1 MNKALLT
8 LTAGDL
14 ATAVLAC
21 LAAPALHVGTAAV
34 EPAEMKWTR
43 IAIFAATLLLTSYLS
58 ELYAWDRPYSRR
70 ETFLRIVAS
79 LILAFFI
86 LSGFY
91 FLVPRLSPSRSDLAL
106 CLGIFGLLQLFWHI
120 GHGIVLRL
128 PGVAQ
133 KVLIFGV
140 GPLAEQ
146 IEKVLTAN
154 PGNYILAGC
163 VPQAG
168 EATTFGSMNVL
179 GSVDDLAVTAIRERV
194 NKIVISLSERR
205 GVLPVRD
212 ILGCKLS
219 GIEIVDALSFYEQ
232 ITGKLLVEKMHPSWF
247 IFSNGSRVTPFTRF
261 TKRVF
266 DLFFAS
272 AGLIL
277 IAPLLPLI
285 ALAVKL
291 DSPGPVFFR
300 QVRVGKGEKNFVLY
314 KFRTMCKD
322 AEKGTGAVWAREN
335 DPRVTRVGKF
345 LRTTRLDEV
354 PQLFNVL
361 RGDMS
366 FVGPRPERPEF
377 VSQLEEEIPYYANRH
392 YVKPGATGWAQVKYP
407 YGASVEDAVEKLC
420 YDLYYIKNFS
430 LVLDFMI
437 ILETVKVV
445 VFGRGAR

>member
-1 MNKALLT
+1 MNRALIT

-14 ATAVLAC
+14 GAAVLAC
-21 LAAPALHVGTAAV
+21 ILGPALRPGGGG
-34 EPAEMKWTR
+34 EPAGLQASR

-58 ELYAWDRPYSRR
+58 ELYAWDRPYGRR
-70 ETFLRIVAS
+70 ETFLRILAS

-86 LSGFY
+86 LSGLY
-91 FLVPRLSPSRSDLAL
+91 FLVPPLAPDRGTLAL
-106 CLGIFGLLQLFWHI
+106 CLGLFGLLQLLWHV
-120 GHGIVLRL
+120 GYQIVLRL

-146 IEKVLTAN
+146 IEKVLAAN

-163 VPQAG
+163 VPPAG
-168 EATTFGSMNVL
+168 EAAALSSLNVV
-179 GSVDDLAVTAIRERV
+179 GTMDGLAVTAVRERV
-194 NKIVISLSERR
+194 SKIVISLSERR

-212 ILGCKLS
+212 ILGCKLN

-247 IFSNGSRVTPFTRF
+247 IFSNGSRVTPFVRF
-261 TKRVF
+261 CKRVF
-266 DLFFAS
+266 DLLFAS
-272 AGLIL
+272 VGLLL
-277 IAPLLPLI
+277 IAPLVPLI
-285 ALAVKL
+285 ALAIKL

-300 QVRVGKGEKNFVLY
+300 QVRVGKGEKNFVLL
-314 KFRTMCKD
+314 KFRTMCQD

-335 DPRVTRVGKF
+335 DPRVTRLGKF
-345 LRTTRLDEV
+345 LRKTRLDEV
-354 PQLFNVL
+354 PQLLNVL
-361 RGDMS
+361 KGDMS

-377 VSQLEEEIPYYANRH
+377 VGQLKEQIPYYSNRH

-430 LVLDFMI
+430 LLLDFMI

-445 VFGRGAR
+445 LFGRGAR

>member
-1 MNKALLT
+1 M
-8 LTAGDL
+8 
-14 ATAVLAC
+14 
-21 LAAPALHVGTAAV
+21 
-34 EPAEMKWTR
+34 
-43 IAIFAATLLLTSYLS
+43 
-58 ELYAWDRPYSRR
+58 
-70 ETFLRIVAS
+70 
-79 LILAFFI
+79 
-86 LSGFY
+86 
-91 FLVPRLSPSRSDLAL
+91 
-106 CLGIFGLLQLFWHI
+106 
-120 GHGIVLRL
+120 
-128 PGVAQ
+128 
-133 KVLIFGV
+133 
-140 GPLAEQ
+140 
-146 IEKVLTAN
+146 
-154 PGNYILAGC
+154 
-163 VPQAG
+163 
-168 EATTFGSMNVL
+168 
-179 GSVDDLAVTAIRERV
+179 
-194 NKIVISLSERR
+194 
-205 GVLPVRD
+205 RD

-266 DLFFAS
+266 DLFFATV
-272 AGLIL
+272 GLIL
-277 IAPLLPLI
+277 IAPVIPFI

-300 QVRVGKGEKNFVLY
+300 QMRVGKGEKNFVLY

-335 DPRVTRVGKF
+335 DPRVTRIGKF

-377 VSQLEEEIPYYANRH
+377 VSDLKEKIPYYSNRH

-407 YGASVEDAVEKLC
+407 YGASVEDAEEKLC

>member
-1 MNKALLT
+1 MNKALLI
-8 LTAGDL
+8 LTTGDMAAAL
-14 ATAVLAC
+14 LAC
-21 LAAPALHVGTAAV
+21 VAAPALHAGAAAAGPLPLRASQV
-34 EPAEMKWTR
+34 M
-43 IAIFAATLLLTSYLS
+43 IFAATLLLTSYLS
-58 ELYAWDRPYSRR
+58 ELYAWDRPYGRR
-70 ETFLRIVAS
+70 ETFLRIIAS

-91 FLVPRLSPSRSDLAL
+91 FLVPRLAPTRSVLAME
-106 CLGIFGLLQLFWHI
+106 LGTFGLFQLFWHI
-120 GHGIVLRL
+120 AHQIALRL

-163 VPQAG
+163 VPPAG
-168 EATTFGSMNVL
+168 EAPAFGSVNVL
-179 GSVDDLAVTAIRERV
+179 GSVDTLAVTAARERV

-261 TKRVF
+261 SKRVF
-266 DLFFAS
+266 DLLFATL
-272 AGLIL
+272 GLIL

-300 QVRVGKGEKNFVLY
+300 QVRVGKGEKNFTLY

-335 DPRVTRVGKF
+335 DPRVTRLGKF
-345 LRTTRLDEV
+345 LRKTRLDEV
-354 PQLFNVL
+354 PQLYNVL

-377 VSQLEEEIPYYANRH
+377 VSKLQEEIPYYSNRH

-445 VFGRGAR
+445 LFGRGAR